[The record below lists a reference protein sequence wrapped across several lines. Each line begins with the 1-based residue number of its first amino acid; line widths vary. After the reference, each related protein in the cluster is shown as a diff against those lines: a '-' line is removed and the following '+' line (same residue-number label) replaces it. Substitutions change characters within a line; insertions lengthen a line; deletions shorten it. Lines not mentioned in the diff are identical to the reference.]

1 MRYLN
6 FTYVD
11 AVTGRP
17 VSETAARN
25 GPKMPAV
32 AGLQF
37 GFALESLYPAAVP
50 SLYGTCE
57 DGASLDV
64 PGVLGELT
72 LEQYEAA
79 RETEMASRLTQAKVA
94 AIAANNAA
102 YEAAI
107 ALMTADYPSSEIATW
122 ERQRAE
128 ALAWEADPAA
138 PTPWIDLA
146 ASARGLDR
154 DQYLSRTLAKVQ
166 AFARASAWL
175 TGLRQG
181 ADDAIRAAD
190 SVAAVHAVAI
200 DYTLPE
206 SAA

>member
-11 AVTGRP
+11 AVTRRP

-25 GPKMPAV
+25 GPVMPTI

-37 GFALESLYPAAVP
+37 GFALESLYPTAVP
-50 SLYGTCE
+50 SLYGTCDDNAE
-57 DGASLDV
+57 LDV

-79 RETEMASRLTQAKVA
+79 FEAEMTVRLEKARAA
-94 AIAANNAA
+94 AIAANNVA
-102 YEAAI
+102 YESAI
-107 ALMTADYPSSEIATW
+107 ALMTVDYPASEIATW

-128 ALAWEADPAA
+128 ALAWEADPAT

-154 DQYLSRTLAKVQ
+154 VQYLTRTLAKVR
-166 AFARASAWL
+166 AFSSASAWL
-175 TGLRQG
+175 TGRRQG
-181 ADDAIRAAD
+181 IDDAIHAAITVE
-190 SVAAVHAVAI
+190 SVHAISI
-200 DYTLPE
+200 DYALPE
-206 SAA
+206 EVL